1 MRAGVLLHP
10 GLADSPAARRAG
22 PALRNP
28 PAPGT
33 GLLRPQGPSPW
44 GHYLSIHTEMASI
57 GKSPLNIPTD
67 GIEPKLGKPMDRSRA
82 RQLALLRRSP
92 RVDAA

>member
-1 MRAGVLLHP
+1 
-10 GLADSPAARRAG
+10 
-22 PALRNP
+22 
-28 PAPGT
+28 
-33 GLLRPQGPSPW
+33 
-44 GHYLSIHTEMASI
+44 MASI
-57 GKSPLNIPTD
+57 GKSPLNISTD